1 MLPSYWLTI
10 RRPLDFIG
18 AAILF
23 VLLLPILVFVS
34 VIVRLDGGPILFLQP
49 RVGRGEKVFY
59 IYKFRSMIVDA
70 DDYLDE
76 SGMPTRERITPVG
89 RLLRLTSIDE
99 LPQLINVLIGDMS
112 LIGPRPILTSM
123 LSHLTSEERK
133 RFYIRP
139 GITGLAQ
146 VVGRNTIPW
155 SERFVLD
162 LRYLETASPSL
173 DFFILLQTAK
183 RVLTSQGIVHDRNAN
198 EVDDVTN
205 R

>member
-10 RRPLDFIG
+10 RRPLDFI
-18 AAILF
+18 AAALLSI
-23 VLLLPILVFVS
+23 LLLPMLVFVS
-34 VIVRLDGGPILFLQP
+34 IIVRLDGGPILFLQP

-70 DDYLDE
+70 DNYLDE
-76 SGMPTRERITPVG
+76 AGMPTRERITPLG
-89 RLLRLTSIDE
+89 RLLRRTSIEE

-133 RFYIRP
+133 RFNIRP

-162 LRYLETASPSL
+162 VRYLETASPTL

-183 RVLTSQGIVHDRNAN
+183 KVLISQGIAHDRNTN